1 MSHSLPAGRAAA
13 DANAENDA
21 GYAYHVVTVG
31 EAVERAVSGEWD
43 VPEFQRQFAWQ
54 PSQVCGLGDS
64 LWRNYPF
71 GALLLWRNAES
82 SDGRDRPRWWIADG
96 QQRLT
101 ALCILSGREPVWL
114 ARRSAADRTRLRQRY
129 DQRFDAGTHGPP
141 EFVAARESAGAD
153 ASGLIPVSR
162 LRAIDPQDEVGR
174 RELELL
180 VGRLKTLACYRA
192 VDSAELYRRLSRAV
206 MIYQRELVATL
217 VEHPRE
223 DVLEIFERLNS
234 RGMRFRKLLLKLAM
248 EEIPAAIRGARGR

>member
-1 MSHSLPAGRAAA
+1 MSHGLPAARAAA

-21 GYAYHVVTVG
+21 GYAYHVVTVS

-129 DQRFDAGTHGPP
+129 DLRFDAGTHGPP

-162 LRAIDPQDEVGR
+162 LRAIR
-174 RELELL
+174 
-180 VGRLKTLACYRA
+180 
-192 VDSAELYRRLSRAV
+192 
-206 MIYQRELVATL
+206 
-217 VEHPRE
+217 
-223 DVLEIFERLNS
+223 
-234 RGMRFRKLLLKLAM
+234 
-248 EEIPAAIRGARGR
+248 PAG